1 MQRPAGAECGGSHCG
16 DSPTP
21 GLTVLRKGLRAWTTA
36 LEDHLGGPINR
47 LQKRWPT
54 QPRAPPYPPCSQTLN
69 WTCAD
74 TGWHMELSEA
84 AAQNQFGVHTGLT
97 IGMHSVW
104 AKNQPLPCSLC
115 LTPRDLYSTSYR
127 KERQKARMGRRD
139 TASGSKGPPDPGL
152 SEADSALRKPWA
164 MDAAQHSQTVESHEA
179 GVSLRTATYR
189 YGLWSTAEARVLPT
203 TPGIRR
209 QELITWTTS
218 SGGAQVK
225 PML

>member
-1 MQRPAGAECGGSHCG
+1 
-16 DSPTP
+16 
-21 GLTVLRKGLRAWTTA
+21 
-36 LEDHLGGPINR
+36 
-47 LQKRWPT
+47 
-54 QPRAPPYPPCSQTLN
+54 
-69 WTCAD
+69 
-74 TGWHMELSEA
+74 MELSEA